1 MIREAL
7 AGPEGRVPKFHRD
20 GWAPKWNGGAAMFTY
35 MVAHDAHHRG
45 QVCMLAHQLGYKL
58 PMKAI
63 SGMWAWEKL
72 WKECG
77 FVGPR

>member
-1 MIREAL
+1 
-7 AGPEGRVPKFHRD
+7 
-20 GWAPKWNGGAAMFTY
+20 MFAY

-45 QVCMLAHQLGYKL
+45 QACMLAHQLGYKL

-63 SGMWAWEKL
+63 SGMWSWEKL
-72 WKECG
+72 WEECG

>member
-7 AGPEGRVPKFHRD
+7 ANPEGRVAKFHRD
-20 GWAPKWNGGAAMFTY
+20 GWAPKWASGAGMFAY

-58 PMKAI
+58 PMNVI
-63 SGMWAWEKL
+63 SEMWSWERL